1 MAYRTPRARV
11 SGLGAGRGGTDHW
24 WQQRLSSIALVPLT
38 ILFLV
43 PFVRALGQPHAEVLA
58 IYANPFNAVIALLFL
73 AVGFHHLKQGNQVV
87 IEDYVN
93 STPWRTG
100 LLIANTM
107 FCAFFAFAGIFAV
120 LKIAFTA

>member
-11 SGLGAGRGGTDHW
+11 SGLGAGRGGTEHW
-24 WQQRLSSIALVPLT
+24 WHQRLTSIALVPLS

-43 PFVRALGQPHAEVLA
+43 PFIRALGQPHAEVLA
-58 IYANPFNAVIALLFL
+58 TYASPFNAVVALLFL

-93 STPWRTG
+93 STTWRTG

-107 FCAFFAFAGIFAV
+107 FCAFFGFAGMFAV
-120 LKIAFTA
+120 LRIAFTA

>member
-11 SGLGAGRGGTDHW
+11 SGLGPGHGGTEHW
-24 WQQRLSSIALVPLT
+24 WHQRLSSIALVPLT
-38 ILFLV
+38 VLFVV

-58 IYANPFNAVIALLFL
+58 TYANPFNAVVALLFL

-87 IEDYVN
+87 IEDYV
-93 STPWRTG
+93 SSKAWRTG

-107 FCAFFAFAGIFAV
+107 FCAFFALAGIFAV